1 MLESLKRRLHTS
13 EKYELNMWRFVFSFV
28 SLLVDLGSRGLWV
41 EDMSGSNFL
50 VDSKF
55 QVFLV
60 DLDSLQSIDTAK
72 VTCSDKCPA
81 VVNQRLWKPSSLNHK
96 VSKCNWENK

>member
-13 EKYELNMWRFVFSFV
+13 EKYELNMWRFIFSFV